1 MKTIPL
7 LFAAVV
13 MLLSG
18 CAGPVGRHNARVDR
32 RWDRRERVATG
43 QVGPY
48 ERQADR
54 YDRAA
59 VRYGN
64 GYYNY

>member
-7 LFAAVV
+7 LLVAAVV
-13 MLLSG
+13 LLSA

-32 RWDRRERVATG
+32 RWDRRERVSTG

-48 ERQADR
+48 ERRADR
-54 YDRAA
+54 YDRAD
-59 VRYGN
+59 VRYGSN
-64 GYYNY
+64 YYNY